1 MNMIL
6 VSSSAI
12 SAIGYDPATMRMKI
26 RFKDG
31 GTYSFCR
38 VPERV
43 FTAFLRAS
51 SKGTYFTDHI
61 RARYQC

>member
-1 MNMIL
+1 MNMIF

-12 SAIGYDPATMRMKI
+12 SAIGYDTMRMKI

-31 GTYSFCR
+31 GTYSFYR
-38 VPERV
+38 VPESV

-51 SKGTYFTDHI
+51 SKGSYYTDHI